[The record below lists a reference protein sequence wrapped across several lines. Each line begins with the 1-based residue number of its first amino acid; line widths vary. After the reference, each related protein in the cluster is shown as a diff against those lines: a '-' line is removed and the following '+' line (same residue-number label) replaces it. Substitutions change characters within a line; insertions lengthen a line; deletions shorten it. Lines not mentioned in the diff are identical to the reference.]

1 MGFSRQEMGKI
12 IAMIFANIYG
22 GTSDKNLHANAGDI
36 REAVLISGS
45 GRSPGAGHGNPI
57 QYSCQRIPWT
67 EQPGK
72 PQYIGMLRIRQD

>member
-1 MGFSRQEMGKI
+1 MALVVKKSLSAE
-12 IAMIFANIYG
+12 
-22 GTSDKNLHANAGDI
+22 AGDLQ
-36 REAVLISGS
+36 EASLTPGS